1 MGATPTTARGRATRQ
16 RIVAAARQVVGEKGA
31 SAASLDEVGARAPA
45 SRSQLYHYF
54 DDKND
59 LLKAVAEA
67 TNDMVLGGQA
77 DLFADL
83 GTWDGLVRW
92 TDALV
97 ALQEQRGGEGGCP
110 IANLLGQLGEQHDQI
125 RVVLT
130 SGFDQWEARIG
141 DGLAA
146 MVTSG
151 ELRADADI
159 DWLAASTLA
168 SLQGGLVLTQA
179 RRDPR
184 ALRRALDGALALIG
198 TYRTDAE
205 PGVSQGDLPL
215 D

>member
-1 MGATPTTARGRATRQ
+1 MGAAPTTKRGRSTRR
-16 RIVAAARQVVGEKGA
+16 RIVAAALEVVSEKGA
-31 SAASLDEVGARAPA
+31 AAASLDDVGFRAPA

-67 TNDMVLGGQA
+67 TNDAVLGGQR
-77 DLFADL
+77 DLFAAL

-97 ALQEQRGGEGGCP
+97 ALQEQRGGQGGCP
-110 IANLLGQLGEQHDQI
+110 IANLLGQLGEHDDAI
-125 RVVLT
+125 RGVLT
-130 SGFDQWEARIG
+130 SGFDQWEAHIR

-151 ELRADADI
+151 DLRADTDI
-159 DWLAASTLA
+159 DWLATSTLA

-179 RRDPR
+179 RRDSG
-184 ALRRALDGALALIG
+184 ALRSALDGALGLIA
-198 TYRTDAE
+198 THRAVCQNDSATA
-205 PGVSQGDLPL
+205 
-215 D
+215 